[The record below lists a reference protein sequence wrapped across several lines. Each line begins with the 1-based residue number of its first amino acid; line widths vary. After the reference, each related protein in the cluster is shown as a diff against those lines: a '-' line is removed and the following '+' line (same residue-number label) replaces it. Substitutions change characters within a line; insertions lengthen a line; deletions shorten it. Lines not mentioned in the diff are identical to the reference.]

1 MIRRISSDEALA
13 LLGEARVGRLGC
25 VVDGGPYVVPVSY
38 IFHDGSI
45 YIHSLPGRKTRAL
58 ASNPRACLQVDEIKD
73 EFHWRSVIAFG
84 SYEEITDE
92 QERNWA
98 VRRLLARFPQLTPV
112 ESVPVHDGQSSV
124 IVFRIRV
131 EEITGVGEGPL

>member
-1 MIRRISSDEALA
+1 M
-13 LLGEARVGRLGC
+13 LGEGRVGRLGC
-25 VVDGGPYVVPVSY
+25 VDGGGPYVVPVSY
-38 IFHDGSI
+38 IFEDDSI

-58 ASNPRACLQVDEIKD
+58 AANPRACLQVDDIKD
-73 EFHWRSVIAFG
+73 AFNWRSVIAFG

-92 QERNWA
+92 RERRWA
-98 VRRLLARFPQLTPV
+98 LRRLLSRFPQLTPV

>member
-1 MIRRISSDEALA
+1 MINRISSDEARL
-13 LLGEARVGRLGC
+13 LLGEGCVGRLGC

-38 IFHDGSI
+38 IFEDDSI
-45 YIHSLPGRKTRAL
+45 YVHSLAGRKTRAL
-58 ASNPRACLQVDEIKD
+58 AANPRACLQVDDIKD
-73 EFHWRSVIAFG
+73 AFNWRSVIAFG

-92 QERNWA
+92 AERRWA
-98 VRRLLARFPQLTPV
+98 LRRLLSRFPQLTPV

-131 EEITGVGEGPL
+131 EEITGVGEEPL